1 MAVQVR
7 LPKSLQ
13 DMRAIVA
20 ERVGDITALLH
31 EKNRQA
37 KPGIVRA
44 SPLNG
49 SSILSAK
56 PNRAE
61 ESLLQEIMG
70 RIETIPVAERTYG

>member
-1 MAVQVR
+1 
-7 LPKSLQ
+7 
-13 DMRAIVA
+13 MRAIVA

-49 SSILSAK
+49 SSIWASIPSAK

-70 RIETIPVAERTYG
+70 RIETIPIAERTYG